1 MDNWYKMT
9 KLAQLQSLI
18 AEVES
23 HYGRTA
29 GSVRLIAVS
38 KTRSAEEIL
47 DLYRLG
53 QRAFG
58 ENYLQEAQAKQTQL
72 HEQTIEW
79 HFVGAVQS
87 RKAKQVAE
95 NFEWVHSVDRIK
107 LANKLNQ
114 ARAGQAPLKVL
125 IQVNLESEEAK
136 GGVSP
141 EALPAL
147 AHELVQLPNL
157 KLRGLMFMPRVHNEF
172 DAQRAVFRRAKTVFD
187 ELKQEF
193 VALDQLSM
201 GMTGDMKAAIAEG
214 ATMVRIG
221 TALFGARQ

>member
-1 MDNWYKMT
+1 MT
-9 KLAQLQSLI
+9 KLVQLKSLI
-18 AEVES
+18 AEAES
-23 HYGRTA
+23 EYGRAA
-29 GSVRLIAVS
+29 GSVRLVAVS

-47 DLYRLG
+47 DLFQLG
-53 QRAFG
+53 QRVFG
-58 ENYLQEAQAKQTQL
+58 ENYLQEALAKQGQL
-72 HEQTIEW
+72 HAQNIEW

-107 LANKLNQ
+107 LANKLND
-114 ARAGQAPLKVL
+114 ARAGRAPLNVL
-125 IQVNLESEEAK
+125 VQVNLESEGSK

-141 EALPAL
+141 AALTAL
-147 AHELVQLPNL
+147 AHELAQLPNL
-157 KLRGLMFMPRVHNEF
+157 KFRGLMFMPMVHNQFAE
-172 DAQRAVFRRAKTVFD
+172 QRAVFRQAKKVFD
-187 ELKQEF
+187 DLKQAF
-193 VALDQLSM
+193 PQIDQLSM